1 MVSANEDAYENTK
14 LSRLILRK
22 RENNPHQ
29 THGNEENGTDRQ
41 FVTALHR
48 GLEVLRAF
56 RPTDR
61 NGLGNREIAERTGL
75 PNSTISRL
83 TYTLAK
89 TGYLVYDDGIGRYR
103 IGVPVLS
110 LGYACLGG
118 MRILDVVKVH
128 MQEIADECGDGVMVA
143 LGSRDDLTM
152 TYLACARAVGVISLR
167 LTVGS
172 RISLARSSMG
182 RAYLAAA
189 SEDERQKL
197 LGTIQSR
204 VEEDDWWQLE
214 RGIKDAQE
222 QIAHQG
228 YYTSLGDWKSDVHS
242 IAAPYE
248 SPNDD
253 KPLMCFSI
261 GGPAYVMP
269 KKRIEEELAPKLM
282 KLLNRVRQENF

>member
-1 MVSANEDAYENTK
+1 VQSDD
-14 LSRLILRK
+14 
-22 RENNPHQ
+22 
-29 THGNEENGTDRQ
+29 ENGTDRQ

-83 TYTLAK
+83 TYTLSK
-89 TGYLVYDDGIGRYR
+89 TGYLVYDEGIGRYR

-118 MRILDVVKVH
+118 MRILDVVKVY
-128 MQEIADECGDGVMVA
+128 MQQLADECGDGVMVA
-143 LGSRDDLTM
+143 LGARDDMTM
-152 TYLACARAVGVISLR
+152 TYVACARAVGVISLQ

-172 RISLARSSMG
+172 RISLIRSSMG
-182 RAYLAAA
+182 RVYLAATNK
-189 SEDERQKL
+189 EERENVMSSVKA
-197 LGTIQSR
+197 R
-204 VEEDDWWQLE
+204 VDEDDWWQLE
-214 RGIKDAQE
+214 RGLKDAQE
-222 QIAHQG
+222 QVSHQG
-228 YYTSLGDWKSDVHS
+228 YYTSLGAWKSDVHS
-242 IAAPYE
+242 IAAPYK

-261 GGPAYVMP
+261 GGPAYILP
-269 KKRIEEELAPKLM
+269 KKRIEEELAPKL
-282 KLLNRVRQENF
+282 LELVARVRQENF